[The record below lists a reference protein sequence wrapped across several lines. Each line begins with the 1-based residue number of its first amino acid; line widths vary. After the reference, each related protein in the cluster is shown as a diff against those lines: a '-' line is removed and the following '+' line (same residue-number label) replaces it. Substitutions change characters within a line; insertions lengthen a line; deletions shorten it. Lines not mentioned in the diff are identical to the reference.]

1 MSYISKKFDTSVPL
15 PNILPPEWG
24 NEFSSNDNLLFDNL
38 DQFIFTVSKLKQKED
53 DKCGMSYAEA
63 LKKLIRRE
71 SDFPESKQTSIRN
84 LVRKNLLKR
93 GLITDEVYENF
104 RYATDGTQIGVDIG
118 KYAAGEA
125 DCVITPSRQYIDF
138 FYEIYISVS
147 YPWDISNDVVRN
159 NVAKLLATIEELERK
174 HIFIKVNA
182 VFPDRNVARV
192 DGKSR
197 NFLSVL
203 PIFSHKDFKSVDV
216 MSSVIN
222 ERLLRK
228 FWFAIIEDLYGGN
241 IASGYGQPLQ
251 LPKTMNIGYAF
262 DEIELFEEIMK
273 EVGA

>member
-1 MSYISKKFDTSVPL
+1 
-15 PNILPPEWG
+15 
-24 NEFSSNDNLLFDNL
+24 
-38 DQFIFTVSKLKQKED
+38 
-53 DKCGMSYAEA
+53 
-63 LKKLIRRE
+63 
-71 SDFPESKQTSIRN
+71 

-147 YPWDISNDVVRN
+147 YPWNIPNDVVRN

-192 DGKSR
+192 DGESR

-251 LPKTMNIGYAF
+251 LPKTMNIGYEF
-262 DEIELFEEIMK
+262 NEIELFEEIMN
-273 EVGA
+273 EVGAG